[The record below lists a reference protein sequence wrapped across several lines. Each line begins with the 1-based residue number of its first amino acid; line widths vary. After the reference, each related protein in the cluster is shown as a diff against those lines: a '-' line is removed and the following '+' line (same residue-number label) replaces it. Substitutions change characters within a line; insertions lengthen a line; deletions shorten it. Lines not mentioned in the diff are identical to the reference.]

1 VSFCHRHGVDIAER
15 PPWGIPGL
23 VEGRRHRSRRT
34 PRGTASRMVMDAD
47 AFEAIVDASG
57 NVLNT
62 DGDRQ

>member
-1 VSFCHRHGVDIAER
+1 
-15 PPWGIPGL
+15 
-23 VEGRRHRSRRT
+23 
-34 PRGTASRMVMDAD
+34 MVMDAD